1 MSTLNLRFHVSVFQ
15 CFSGSIFSSYLR
27 DLRVL
32 RGKIFLNFFSA
43 ISAISVVKFFDS
55 IFLSSLLPSSHS
67 YNQPGQ
73 YPLPPVPVVSI
84 PIFHLFLPCVIP
96 AHAGIHLN
104 FIIFLMSGKC
114 HSLALIVIPAQA
126 GIQYSSCPSC
136 SSWLNLLLPIAFF
149 RFLSSLSP
157 SQ

>member
-1 MSTLNLRFHVSVFQ
+1 VSTLNLRFHVSVFQ

-96 AHAGIHLN
+96 AHAGIQ
-104 FIIFLMSGKC
+104 SSSC
-114 HSLALIVIPAQA
+114 PSCP
-126 GIQYSSCPSC
+126 SCPSC

-157 SQ
+157 SR